1 MCAYSPKSQL
11 HPGLRANKSGQQ
23 LNVGD
28 SPPLLRSHETPPGVP
43 RPAPGS
49 SVQERHG
56 PVGAGPKEGHRNNPG
71 AGTPPLMEES

>member
-11 HPGLRANKSGQQ
+11 HPGLRTNKPGQQ
-23 LNVGD
+23 LNVD
-28 SPPLLRSHETPPGVP
+28 DCPSLLRFHETPPGVL

-56 PVGAGPKEGHRNNPG
+56 PVGAGPKEGHKNNPR
-71 AGTPPLMEES
+71 AGTPLLMEKS